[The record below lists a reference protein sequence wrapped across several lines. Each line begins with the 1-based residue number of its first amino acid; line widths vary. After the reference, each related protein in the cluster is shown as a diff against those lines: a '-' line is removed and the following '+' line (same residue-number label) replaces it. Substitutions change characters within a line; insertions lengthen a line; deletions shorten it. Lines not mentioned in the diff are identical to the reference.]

1 MKVRITPEIIDDSLK
16 SGDIYSL
23 IQLRTGKNNM
33 GNDTQ
38 KVRQLFRI
46 IAQYGENKCYM
57 DDYFFKINLIKKGT
71 VTTNIEIFKGENE
84 TVETVDSFK
93 DFPKFI
99 RYWKSKGVQLLYCRH
114 IIFIPI
120 YSELGTLFKM
130 YNKSLN
136 SIIHAIEEKE

>member
-1 MKVRITPEIIDDSLK
+1 MKTQITPEIIDNLLK
-16 SGDIYSL
+16 TGDIYGL

-57 DDYFFKINLIKKGT
+57 DDYFFKINLIKKDT
-71 VTTNIEIFKGENE
+71 VKYIEIFKGENE

-93 DFPKFI
+93 DFPNFI
-99 RYWKSKGVQLLYCRH
+99 RYWKSKGVQVLYCRH

-120 YSELGTLFKM
+120 YSELGILFKM
-130 YNKSLN
+130 YNRSLN
-136 SIIHAIEEKE
+136 SIIYMIEEKE